1 MSFMTKEHSKEIMTR
16 SRLRKNFQK
25 RELKVG
31 IQNKETNLYLF

>member
-1 MSFMTKEHSKEIMTR
+1 MSFMTKEHSEEIMTR

>member
-25 RELKVG
+25 NESISILRSA
-31 IQNKETNLYLF
+31 